1 MDFTTTP
8 TIARLIICASG
19 EARPRVIVQRGSF
32 STPSSKPAT
41 ILWIF
46 LVNRDVLWK
55 APLQEMKKKQ
65 IRLLTLSNK
74 KINPSNRKVC
84 QLFSLIY
91 VIFISV
97 LDVNTYHHVEK
108 RCCLDDFDRDVNW
121 RQWLMTDEILVLL
134 FSFSEF
140 IIDQSCIQCHIR
152 LIMKPVLWNSC

>member
-8 TIARLIICASG
+8 MIARLTICASG

-32 STPSSKPAT
+32 STPSSKRAT

-46 LVNRDVLWK
+46 LVNKDVLWK
-55 APLQEMKKKQ
+55 APLQEMRKKQ

-84 QLFSLIY
+84 QLFSLISDFY
-91 VIFISV
+91 PCV
-97 LDVNTYHHVEK
+97 DVNTHHDVEK
-108 RCCLDDFDRDVNW
+108 RCGLDDFDRDVNY
-121 RQWLMTDEILVLL
+121 RQWLMTDEILVLF

-140 IIDQSCIQCHIR
+140 MINQSCIHCHIR
-152 LIMKPVLWNSC
+152 LIMKPAL